1 MSDRTTIGRNASPPP
16 RSPPRKPLF
25 TSNVHSLTAP
35 ADADA
40 NDPID
45 MRANSMQV
53 SARLQGVQSSVDS
66 LSQQLRQLR
75 REVDSKQEQSEHMR
89 MQESLSAWGQKIS
102 DIQTAL
108 DLKASNEDVTKRVQ
122 GVVSILG
129 RKADHED
136 VSERMSRCPTKAELQ
151 AELSGKASSTDIK
164 GWLATKADISE
175 VDAMFERQA
184 QNLQGVQLQ
193 VDTAVSSE
201 MEARRQALLLLR
213 ESLTQEVAAMR
224 DSVETKFARE
234 LEGLKRS
241 LQEEFVVKLEAAQQ
255 QEERLRGQGMNT
267 LQDAL
272 KAEAAAMQKS
282 LQAGLAVE
290 GERRG
295 DLEGALRKSVDHT
308 AEMFMLEVGALRH
321 EKAGAQDVSL
331 KLDDLA
337 ELVAGKVEK
346 QDLELM
352 LMNFPTKTDLSAEL
366 GKRVHTAE
374 VQGWLESKADRVDVR
389 ASLDRQSQACQSLQE
404 KLDSG
409 LTSEMEARRK
419 GDTSV
424 RELVLQEFEK
434 TKGELEM
441 RFETETVHMEQN
453 LKSLRDVVEGGL
465 SEEERKRLQAL
476 DDVKQA
482 VKEDFR
488 TFERDLE
495 RTLQGE
501 SSKLQ
506 HIESMLPRFD
516 RQLMGMEE
524 ALKLEE
530 DNRNA
535 QINAVQNN
543 IHSVSQDLQ
552 ALRVDSSSI
561 ESRMREDNELQGT
574 KLLLEANKL
583 REEIRSERA
592 DHLSSQ
598 SELTLMHNQLREQL
612 DELSDTAAGLKTVT
626 IDHSKEIQDIGHK
639 LGLHVEEL
647 HMKLDT
653 KAAAQDV
660 QEQFEKYLTMHQFEE
675 VMETRPTIATVKGW
689 LEPKAVAADV
699 ESGFD
704 RSRQAIQ
711 SMQTLC
717 ERTAVAGAEA
727 LKAGMQDVRNA
738 AMEELQATRREIDGA
753 RKDAVQKLEADAVA
767 LRRAAESL
775 RQQMEEGLEKVHKEM
790 EIAMRGE
797 TEARGNELKH
807 TRGAVEQVEKDIQ
820 VLRTDM
826 LHRDVRHG
834 DALKHS
840 ADLLEN
846 QLDSGLERVH
856 NSSRQLTEE
865 LAKNLDTAN
874 TRLEDSINK
883 QGKQTAEALAS
894 VRDELEEKIASESKA
909 SGNTVK
915 SVQSVLESKIATEVR
930 SLAQAAEVLHAEV
943 ESRTRQAAET
953 ETRQRQQ
960 HKDLEERTSE
970 VEGRMQSHIQLSED
984 TAALVETKLRNQQQ
998 VVQEMHAD
1006 LESRLRSNGQ
1016 ITEDMRKAQDAKLRA
1031 LATDIEAVQQE
1042 LLTKLVEEERT
1053 RLQAI
1058 REFRQEMENRHSTTD
1073 GRQAQAMRAMS
1084 GDVENQMTKVE
1095 SKLEQ
1100 ELGDLIQA
1108 ERVARKEETEQIM
1121 QEIRQAVDSRLAS
1134 DGLGQR
1140 DALEHAIANFDGR
1153 AEDLSRELTAKL
1165 KESESHLQ
1173 QQLQQEGQ
1181 ARQQME
1187 TLAISDFQKLQEDV
1201 VAVKNEVKSEVKDCK
1216 ETIDELLSIVK
1227 HKASAQDM
1235 MDRFEELQHEIDQ
1248 KQSKV
1253 ACKLHCPD
1261 LLQHICKL
1269 FCYIAWHVQ

>member
-1 MSDRTTIGRNASPPP
+1 
-16 RSPPRKPLF
+16 
-25 TSNVHSLTAP
+25 
-35 ADADA
+35 
-40 NDPID
+40 
-45 MRANSMQV
+45 
-53 SARLQGVQSSVDS
+53 
-66 LSQQLRQLR
+66 
-75 REVDSKQEQSEHMR
+75 MR

-874 TRLEDSINK
+874 TRLEGKNLAAPSINK

-1248 KQSKV
+1248 KQSK
-1253 ACKLHCPD
+1253 
-1261 LLQHICKL
+1261 
-1269 FCYIAWHVQ
+1269 